1 MTMQVINPYIN
12 CIRAEKH
19 LMSREGATVY
29 LENTL
34 ISYVLWRDGKFL
46 DDNKPNNKTDTIVER
61 VTCYQRLGKYINARY
76 FQHHDHVNVI
86 ITYIEIFFD

>member
-61 VTCYQRLGKYINARY
+61 VTNYVTNDLVNILMLGISNTM
-76 FQHHDHVNVI
+76 I
-86 ITYIEIFFD
+86 MLM